1 MEFWGVFGPSFHSNP
16 NSLVLSREN
25 RNVENWSWDEEYA
38 DNQSWNWEILTI
50 GWRIGVGV
58 SGIPGDMS
66 FRTLGDS
73 DNWRFGNTKVEN
85 IKVEIEKWWRLENV
99 SWALVNWSNW
109 ILGDLLTN

>member
-16 NSLVLSREN
+16 NSPVLSGEN

-50 GWRIGVGV
+50 GWRIGVGA
-58 SGIPGDMS
+58 SGTPGDMS
-66 FRTLGDS
+66 FGTGRRRQLEIWKHKSG
-73 DNWRFGNTKVEN
+73 N